1 MHIFF
6 LKNYI
11 FTTSIQSTEPTNL
24 FEGQF
29 CPQISLLHIL
39 FNLFPFSNLE
49 MIELKKTLQKREK
62 YEYILVMK
70 KNRQK
75 KELERTGHLRKSR
88 CTKKK
93 NQI

>member
-1 MHIFF
+1 
-6 LKNYI
+6 
-11 FTTSIQSTEPTNL
+11 
-24 FEGQF
+24 
-29 CPQISLLHIL
+29 
-39 FNLFPFSNLE
+39 

-93 NQI
+93 SNLDFSYP